1 MYVDE
6 FILASLISMY
16 GECRDLE
23 KAEGIFKALEQPDPL
38 ILIQV
43 ICLFPEL
50 ENGKADNAQP
60 FVALLVET
68 SSGSSIIDQHIKKL
82 FREGKESYFHD
93 FLC

>member
-1 MYVDE
+1 MNEAEKSVEEMRNNGLYVDE

-50 ENGKADNAQP
+50 ENGRLIMLNRS
-60 FVALLVET
+60 LHYL
-68 SSGSSIIDQHIKKL
+68 
-82 FREGKESYFHD
+82 
-93 FLC
+93 